1 MAVVR
6 GSVQYDQITSQELF
20 DSFMDIVLTHGDD
33 DNNGQIQLQTTNN
46 GFDEL
51 HHKVGNKLPAVG
63 LNTHIDKSSKSAY
76 IEEGS
81 KPYPLLVK
89 MGEPIYESCGDGVN
103 GNPEKKITS
112 EIASNA
118 EKTNSAVEASYAV
131 VDKNRIGCPQHSE
144 VHVLREVKVD
154 IKSNVVTEIPMA
166 RTNVETGLENNSS
179 VNKASNPNEVDNNE
193 QLMSQTKS
201 STVNEDGNYDEVE
214 IPKYNPASSNQ
225 NIADLYA
232 VVDKHKQTD
241 KIIYADVNSVIT
253 NNPSV
258 SMQPS
263 NSQYTEVVIA
273 DSQTVSDYESISEL
287 MQLSNLDKNKPAD
300 TTAKETVYNAEE
312 IAYSGKRLHTVG
324 QNEMFSD
331 IASTIDR
338 GNTQL
343 SPRSVSTSAKE
354 KRGFFDFGHKKHNSE
369 DYGLDS
375 SHHLSMQRWS
385 AVPEF
390 NYTDGKTEK
399 RPSKIKR
406 QSSIPILCSGYLFK
420 QGGTGMTPKNW
431 RLRWFELKKDNCLYY
446 YKNEQDPIPNGAVML
461 LKYAVARA
469 AEVNKRFA
477 FKLIK
482 GGARTYFF
490 AANSEEEMRKWMKN
504 LSEASRY
511 AVSDHTSIP
520 ECSLKNVSI
529 PALSIT
535 EPDCHGFL
543 WKQGDSHKSWKKRYC
558 VLKYGCVFYYEDMSN
573 EVAIGVF
580 KLHNYTI
587 SQSKHVKYGFEAEPP
602 VRKMRTYHFYAD
614 SEIDFKRWFQAV
626 KHSVATFK

>member
-46 GFDEL
+46 GFNEL

-369 DYGLDS
+369 DYGL
-375 SHHLSMQRWS
+375 
-385 AVPEF
+385 E
-390 NYTDGKTEK
+390 
-399 RPSKIKR
+399 
-406 QSSIPILCSGYLFK
+406 
-420 QGGTGMTPKNW
+420 
-431 RLRWFELKKDNCLYY
+431 
-446 YKNEQDPIPNGAVML
+446 
-461 LKYAVARA
+461 
-469 AEVNKRFA
+469 
-477 FKLIK
+477 
-482 GGARTYFF
+482 
-490 AANSEEEMRKWMKN
+490 
-504 LSEASRY
+504 
-511 AVSDHTSIP
+511 
-520 ECSLKNVSI
+520 
-529 PALSIT
+529 
-535 EPDCHGFL
+535 
-543 WKQGDSHKSWKKRYC
+543 
-558 VLKYGCVFYYEDMSN
+558 
-573 EVAIGVF
+573 
-580 KLHNYTI
+580 
-587 SQSKHVKYGFEAEPP
+587 
-602 VRKMRTYHFYAD
+602 
-614 SEIDFKRWFQAV
+614 
-626 KHSVATFK
+626 